1 MRDSVRLNSLESF
14 LVNLPSISSETWE
27 MYSWAIPGSSVF
39 CDWLFLVFFVVSLE
53 TAANFLLFLNVAMIL
68 RQKFRQLWG
77 LNFFNLYEKC
87 QSPLLWGKADFNK
100 GKQSMISKNEHNT
113 KRLPI
118 YIWGLLLSILLF
130 IPFTW
135 RKHNCLHANLK
146 YKQGKCF
153 NHIIYKR
160 KMPTLARNKH
170 HSVHFFFDK
179 LRLCHL

>member
-14 LVNLPSISSETWE
+14 LVNLPSIFSETWE
-27 MYSWAIPGSSVF
+27 MYSWAIPGSGVF

-68 RQKFRQLWG
+68 RQNFRQLWG
-77 LNFFNLYEKC
+77 LIFFYLYEKC

-118 YIWGLLLSILLF
+118 YIWGLLLSFLLF
-130 IPFTW
+130 IPFPW
-135 RKHNCLHANLK
+135 RKHK
-146 YKQGKCF
+146 FFTRQFKKQTGK
-153 NHIIYKR
+153 
-160 KMPTLARNKH
+160 ML
-170 HSVHFFFDK
+170 
-179 LRLCHL
+179 